1 MSKIPLKSGAEVAE
15 TSISCWQSA
24 LYYVN
29 RKQGITNAA
38 CCLELSQAIK
48 HCLYSLQST
57 LVIYIFG
64 ASVSFSC
71 FWLNIVF
78 PQLINCMQEVYCR
91 RLVEMAVLRKVWVGM
106 TWLILLL
113 DLVTHCWV
121 TEIGEMTPLFQGE
134 DAVFFSS
141 IYRRNVVYLE
151 IDSLPRV
158 TNYPSSKLIDW

>member
-1 MSKIPLKSGAEVAE
+1 MSKIPLKSGAQVAE

-48 HCLYSLQST
+48 HCLYSLHST

-78 PQLINCMQEVYCR
+78 PVNKLHAGSILSKAGWDGSAAESVSGYDLTNSPV
-91 RLVEMAVLRKVWVGM
+91 RLSDS
-106 TWLILLL
+106 LLS
-113 DLVTHCWV
+113 DW
-121 TEIGEMTPLFQGE
+121 
-134 DAVFFSS
+134 D
-141 IYRRNVVYLE
+141 RRN
-151 IDSLPRV
+151 DSTFPGRRCCIFLLNLQEKRCLLRNRQF
-158 TNYPSSKLIDW
+158 TTSHKLSLL